1 MVYCKSVVFAFM
13 GFIGWIVILIF
24 ALVCGGLTQQVA
36 NSKGWDDGWFF
47 GGLLFGP
54 IALLAACGLPDK
66 KLRSYVKAL
75 AVKLEALE
83 DVNSQELRKNLD
95 PELIRLLD
103 PELVNLLDPKLIPLL
118 NPALLKL
125 VNIKNSK
132 ILPNEIYLKDEMHN
146 TLIKAY
152 RNIFSSDGTE
162 WEIKFESTF

>member
-1 MVYCKSVVFAFM
+1 MDPTFQVTIIIIVVIYSVVSAVFSSKIAS
-13 GFIGWIVILIF
+13 
-24 ALVCGGLTQQVA
+24 
-36 NSKGWDDGWFF
+36 SKGWDGNDWAAC
-47 GGLLFGP
+47 GLLFGP

-66 KLRSYVKAL
+66 KLRNYVRAL
-75 AVKLEALE
+75 AIKLEALE

-103 PELVNLLDPKLIPLL
+103 PEIVSLLDPKLIPLI

-146 TLIKAY
+146 TLIKAHK
-152 RNIFSSDGTE
+152 NIFSSDGTE